1 MRRTL
6 RGLVVIPA
14 YNEAASLPAV
24 LAALAGCGYG
34 LDVVVVDDCSTDGTA
49 AAARAAGVRLLRHA
63 ENRGYR
69 HALRTGMRHALEG
82 GYEAVI
88 FLDADGQH
96 RPASV
101 ADLLSRATA
110 DDEPEVVIGS
120 RYVGPQAYSGPLGRR
135 LGQKLLSLLCYAAA
149 AVRIW
154 DTTSGLK
161 LLRRRAIELIMSE
174 WGERGERGEAFC
186 DLHAEAI
193 VYLLRAG
200 LRVVE
205 VPISFEERRTGESM
219 YGWTSAIRYP
229 AETLWAMAQ
238 LLPRAQRARARHQTG
253 GA

>member
-1 MRRTL
+1 MGRIL

-14 YNEAASLPAV
+14 FNEEASLPAV
-24 LAALAGCGYG
+24 LAELAGCGYG

-49 AAARAAGVRLLRHA
+49 AAARAAGVRVLSHDV
-63 ENRGYR
+63 NRGYR
-69 HALRTGMRHALEG
+69 HALRTGMRHALAG

-101 ADLLSRATA
+101 AELLRRATA
-110 DDEPEVVIGS
+110 ADEPAVVIGS
-120 RYVGPQAYSGPLGRR
+120 RYVGAQAYSGPLGRR
-135 LGQKLLSLLCYAAA
+135 LGRQIFSLLCYAAA

-161 LLRRRAIELIMSE
+161 LLRRRAVELMVSE
-174 WGERGERGEAFC
+174 TFC

-193 VYLLRAG
+193 VYLARAG

-205 VPISFEERRTGESM
+205 VPIAFEERRAGESM

-238 LLPRAQRARARHQTG
+238 LLPRAQRARARL
-253 GA
+253 ASRA